1 MKKILGSIV
10 VTVCTLLVVG
20 CGSEKTLN
28 CSKDFSSSMPS
39 GVKMTQDAEIDF
51 KSNKIDELTMVM
63 KFELSESYA
72 SNMDTLV
79 NTMKT
84 TYEKQYGKYDGV
96 TVNTEKTSDL
106 TFNVIITMDYKNMS
120 DSDKKSLNISGSE
133 SYSTN
138 KKDLENQGYTCK

>member
-10 VTVCTLLVVG
+10 VTICAILVVG
-20 CGSEKTLN
+20 CGSEKTLT

-39 GVKMTQDAEIDF
+39 GVKMTQEAETKF
-51 KSNKIDELTMVM
+51 KGNKIDTLTMVM

-84 TYEKQYGKYDGV
+84 TYENQYGKYDGV
-96 TVNTEKTSDL
+96 EVKAEKVSDL
-106 TFNVIITMDYKNMS
+106 TFNVVITMDYKNIS
-120 DSDKKSLNISGSE
+120 DSDKKSLNLSGSE
-133 SYSTN
+133 SYSVN